1 MPPKRGGARGRPRG
15 RNCGR
20 GRELGPS
27 TREVSES
34 SEEQAELPVEATPRR
49 KQAAAAAAAAPT
61 GHEARSRAQRAASTL
76 EDVPSVVAATP
87 TIPLQSTPA
96 TTFVLQHHLYFL
108 SADWISSLRLDVD
121 ELLDSFVEAY
131 RGLTTGDEQSPFQVF
146 KSCWIAKGWSRI
158 HLFGIM
164 EGRARQTWGESILRG
179 FLERLVPDSTS
190 EPLIQVAAFF
200 AIYTFFSTQ
209 ADTQEQ
215 VYIKIDPPTLEHLLT
230 LPHTLASALDSRTNS
245 DGPSSSS
252 ILQPSLDLHRVL
264 LSLLEAQAFFIVP
277 SETFLHPRQLPTV
290 HLVPHNKQAQKQEQK
305 RKDDATITMAIRDEL
320 RVAASHEEESIE
332 QTASTVADILAER
345 KAKYTTKKTEA
356 LGPWPVEKGAEDD
369 PTSKDMVDR
378 ILARAK
384 KATWENLTSNLGKG
398 IDGMG
403 VEGDSLLNLLG

>member
-15 RNCGR
+15 RICGR
-20 GRELGPS
+20 GRGLGPS

-34 SEEQAELPVEATPRR
+34 SEEQAELPVEGTSRR
-49 KQAAAAAAAAPT
+49 KQAAAAAAAPT

-76 EDVPSVVAATP
+76 DDVPSVVAATP

-108 SADWISSLRLDVD
+108 SAGWISSLRLDVD

-146 KSCWIAKGWSRI
+146 KSCWIATGWSRI

-164 EGRARQTWGESILRG
+164 EGRARQSWGESILRG

-200 AIYTFFSTQ
+200 AIYTFFSAQ

-215 VYIKIDPPTLEHLLT
+215 VYIKIDPPTLEHLLN
-230 LPHTLASALDSRTNS
+230 LPHKLASALDSHATS
-245 DGPSSSS
+245 DSPSSSL
-252 ILQPSLDLHRVL
+252 IVQPSLDLHQVL

-320 RVAASHEEESIE
+320 RVAASREEESIE
-332 QTASTVADILAER
+332 QTASTVADLLAER
-345 KAKYTTKKTEA
+345 KAKYTTKKTEV
-356 LGPWPVEKGAEDD
+356 LGPRPVEKGGEDD
-369 PTSKDMVDR
+369 PTSKEMLDI

-403 VEGDSLLNLLG
+403 VEGANLLNLLG